1 MNDVLRDEGEAYA
14 RKLNAAGVDVIQV
27 RYNDMIHDYG
37 LLNALAEVPEVQAS
51 LTQAG
56 SLLREHLK

>member
-1 MNDVLRDEGEAYA
+1 
-14 RKLNAAGVDVIQV
+14 VDVVQV
-27 RYNDMIHDYG
+27 RYNGMIHDYG